1 MALDLTL
8 SLADRKSSQ
17 GESDIMDMDIEPAG
31 KPVADQVDDA
41 ARTGF
46 VGELCESSSMYQACY
61 ESLQSV
67 FSRMQSSV
75 NTANAP
81 VTETSVATDGS
92 TKAATARPFLVPYEG
107 NYSCVSSP

>member
-8 SLADRKSSQ
+8 SLAERKPSH
-17 GESDIMDMDIEPAG
+17 GEFDIMDMDIEPAG

-41 ARTGF
+41 AARTGF
-46 VGELCESSSMYQACY
+46 VGEIFESSSMFQACY

-67 FSRMQSSV
+67 FFRMQSSV

-81 VTETSVATDGS
+81 VTETSVATDG
-92 TKAATARPFLVPYEG
+92 TTNKAATARPFLVPNEG
-107 NYSCVSSP
+107 R